1 MPLIV
6 LMIIVLELLEGVL
19 FVAKQAEAA
28 RLDDERE
35 P

>member
-6 LMIIVLELLEGVL
+6 LMRTVLELLEAVL
-19 FVAKQAEAA
+19 FVAMKAEAA